1 MATEHANLI
10 SVSGTREAAMSF
22 LTAVYAAQIMTA
34 ETMSGP
40 LNDRVSVDTGRV
52 TIEAEFS
59 TRGSAPFE
67 AVAELVR
74 SHPEV
79 VVAVA
84 SVEPEQGLAAI
95 HVLSGADSWIAEL
108 DEAEK
113 AECAGEGGY
122 LDEGAAFGALMST
135 AASVVDDYERRL
147 QPAAAPTA

>member
-10 SVSGTREAAMSF
+10 AVSGTREAAMSF

-40 LNDRVSVDTGRV
+40 LNDRVSADSGRV
-52 TIEAEFS
+52 TLEAEFS
-59 TRGSAPFE
+59 TRGTTPFE

-79 VVAVA
+79 VVSVA

-95 HVLSGADSWIAEL
+95 HVLSGTDSWIAEF

-122 LDEGAAFGALMST
+122 LDEGAAFDALMST

>member
-1 MATEHANLI
+1 MAAEHANLI
-10 SVSGTREAAMSF
+10 AVSGTREAAMSF

-52 TIEAEFS
+52 TLEAEFS
-59 TRGSAPFE
+59 TRGAKPFE

-74 SHPEV
+74 SHPDV
-79 VVAVA
+79 VVAIA
-84 SVEPEQGLAAI
+84 SVEPEQGLAEI
-95 HVLSGADSWIAEL
+95 QVLSGTDSWSADL

-122 LDEGAAFGALMST
+122 LDEAAAFDALMST

-147 QPAAAPTA
+147 QPAAPTA